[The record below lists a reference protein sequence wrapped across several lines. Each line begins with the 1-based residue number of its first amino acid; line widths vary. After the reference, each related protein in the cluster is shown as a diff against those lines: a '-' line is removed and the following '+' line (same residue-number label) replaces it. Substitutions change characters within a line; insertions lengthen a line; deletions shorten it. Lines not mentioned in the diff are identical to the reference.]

1 MEKNTYNTPNNP
13 GKNVAE
19 LQPSLSESLD
29 TLPDQIDGDQVNPR
43 ESSHDTEVIV
53 PTQTQEQ
60 RVEEARSEL
69 DEVFESTPDTED
81 AKRQENR
88 DALNAGLSI
97 LNNIPPSTREYLYS
111 KHNLPELMQTLE
123 DMSQKIDVDKVN
135 KDIIR
140 HTLEQ
145 IQQIGSPNPNSPIW
159 AEIGRPSSSDMG
171 RIAVRLEEAIGP
183 LLKHLQEISQE

>member
-29 TLPDQIDGDQVNPR
+29 TLPDQIDSDQVNPS
-43 ESSHDTEVIV
+43 ESSHDTEAIV

-69 DEVFESTPDTED
+69 DEVLESTPDIED
-81 AKRQENR
+81 ARRQENR
-88 DALNAGLSI
+88 NALNEGLAI
-97 LNNIPPSTREYLYS
+97 LNNIPPSTREYLFS
-111 KHNLPELMQTLE
+111 KHNLPELMKTLE
-123 DMSQKIDVDKVN
+123 DISQNIDLDKVN
-135 KDIIR
+135 TNIIR

-145 IQQIGSPNPNSPIW
+145 IQQIGSPSPNSPIW
-159 AEIGRPSSSDMG
+159 AEIGRPSSSEMG
-171 RIAVRLEEAIGP
+171 RISMRIEEAVLP
-183 LLKHLQEISQE
+183 LLKHLQEISQA